1 MAWLCRSSTLLTSTT
16 SAAHGDE
23 EAEPKVP
30 TMRVYGVGG
39 GAGNI
44 FYPEQMA
51 PNPQKPCT
59 EAMICKYSIYY
70 KTESLNNKAVFLP

>member
-1 MAWLCRSSTLLTSTT
+1 MAWRCRSSMFLTSTT
-16 SAAHGDE
+16 SAIHGDE
-23 EAEPKVP
+23 EGEPKVP

-39 GAGNI
+39 GARNT

-59 EAMICKYSIYY
+59 AATICKYSIYY
-70 KTESLNNKAVFLP
+70 KLNP